1 MTALAVI
8 LPSKTLH
15 LFGHDIHSQYL
26 IILVAMVLW
35 GVAEGYGY
43 ASMNNY
49 NLLIS
54 TLKS

>member
-15 LFGHDIHSQYL
+15 IFGHDIHSQYL

-35 GVAEGYGY
+35 GVAEGYGC
-43 ASMNNY
+43 AFMSNLNY
-49 NLLIS
+49 IS